1 MDITI
6 TIFFLIVLLFS
17 VIIHELAHGSVAYS
31 LGDPTAKYAGRLT
44 LNPLKHLDPLGS
56 VILPLLLF
64 LGGSPILIGWA
75 KPVPINPYNFKDQ
88 KWGDLKVAI
97 SGPASNFAVA
107 VIFGLFMRFM
117 PPSVFVSSPGL
128 FLIFSFTVWINMIL
142 AIFNLLPIPPLD
154 GSWIL
159 FNFLPQGYEKIKVY
173 LQQYGLFILIFLIF
187 FGGLSGL
194 GHVARSIFYFIT
206 GISSPF

>member
-1 MDITI
+1 MDVVI
-6 TIFFLIVLLFS
+6 TIFFLVVLLFS

-31 LGDPTAKYAGRLT
+31 LGDLTAKYAGRLT
-44 LNPLKHLDPLGS
+44 LNPLKHLDPFGS
-56 VILPLLLF
+56 VILPFLLF

-97 SGPASNFAVA
+97 SGPASNLALAIF
-107 VIFGLFMRFM
+107 FGLLLRLTPTALFI
-117 PPSVFVSSPGL
+117 SVPGL
-128 FLIFSFTVWINMIL
+128 FLIFAFTVWINLIL
-142 AIFNLLPIPPLD
+142 AIFNALPIPPLD

-159 FNFLPQGYEKIKVY
+159 FNFLPRGFEKVKMY
-173 LQQYGLFILIFLIF
+173 LQQYGLFILIFFIF

-194 GHVARSIFYFIT
+194 GYIARSIFSFIT
-206 GISSPF
+206 GTPSPF